1 MKVRL
6 SLFTFILLLNKFSYC
21 FLSGEKMIALVPSW
35 AHNYNEFWEAIKARN
50 LWFIKLRYAAV
61 LMLIGFR
68 ILPELF
74 SAVQFSPTQ
83 KSAIELITVTI
94 FIYNILF
101 HYSRKFLQPVPK
113 KFNPLHLSLL
123 QIIFDLAALTL
134 LLYFTGDIENP
145 LFMFYIFHMIIGSL
159 ILPGN
164 VIFTIAALVIISFCS
179 MIFLEYFG
187 VLTHHH
193 IKGLLNTHL
202 YDEFYYIFFFA
213 IVFTLMMF
221 TSVFLANM
229 IARQLYKRERQLKE
243 TLDKLNEAEIAKQK
257 YIMGIVHEIKSPIA
271 AVQSYLDIIM
281 EGFVGSV
288 SKIILDKIKKARTR
302 TDEAVQMI
310 NNVLRISQ
318 LKQLDIIGY
327 EAVRPEEILNKL
339 VRRYSEKYDKKNV
352 LVKFEDKREVKSMIE
367 ADKILLE
374 MAFSNILGNSVKYAR
389 KNGNVEVRLSEEK
402 NEIEIEFCDDG
413 IGIPPEEID
422 QIFNQF
428 YRASNVTDNEF
439 EGSGLGL
446 SLVKEIIERHEGN
459 ITVQSPSRLGDS
471 VSPGTSFIVRL
482 PKKYSEQKR
491 ENEPIEFQEY

>member
-1 MKVRL
+1 
-6 SLFTFILLLNKFSYC
+6 
-21 FLSGEKMIALVPSW
+21 MIALVPSW

-50 LWFIKLRYAAV
+50 LLFIKLRYAAV

-68 ILPELF
+68 ILPEIYT
-74 SAVQFSPTQ
+74 AVQLTSTQ
-83 KSAIELITVTI
+83 KFAIELITI
-94 FIYNILF
+94 SILLYNILF

-113 KFNPLHLSLL
+113 KFNPLHLSLT

-134 LLYFTGDIENP
+134 LLYYTGDIENP

-159 ILPGN
+159 ILPGH
-164 VIFTIAALVIISFCS
+164 VIFIIASLVIIAFSS
-179 MIFLEYFG
+179 IIFLEYFG
-187 VLTHHH
+187 LLAHHH
-193 IKGLLNTHL
+193 INGLLNTHL
-202 YDEFYYIFFFA
+202 YNELYFILLFT

-221 TSVFLANM
+221 TSVYLANT

-257 YIMGIVHEIKSPIA
+257 YIIGIVHEIKSPIA

-327 EAVRPEEILNKL
+327 EEVKPEEILIKL
-339 VRRYSEKYDKKNV
+339 VRRYSEKYSKKSV
-352 LVKFEDKREVKSMIE
+352 DVKLEDEREVKSPIE

-374 MAFSNILGNSVKYAR
+374 MAFTNILGNSIKYAR
-389 KNGNVEVRLSEEK
+389 KNGNVEVRLTEAKEK
-402 NEIEIEFCDDG
+402 IEIEFCDDG
-413 IGIPPEEID
+413 IGIPPEEFKD
-422 QIFNQF
+422 IFNQF
-428 YRASNVTDNEF
+428 YRASNVDNDKF

-446 SLVKEIIERHEGN
+446 SLVKEIIERHGGTIN
-459 ITVQSPSRLGDS
+459 VQSPSRLGDE
-471 VSPGTSFIVRL
+471 VSPGTSFVIRL
-482 PKKYSEQKR
+482 PKKYLEQKR
-491 ENEPIEFQEY
+491 ENGPIEFQEY